1 VLKLAHDEAAR
12 AASPGT
18 VLTALMIRRLLGEDR
33 VRVLDFGRGDDPYKR
48 LWVGSRRRRIGLV
61 LADPLS
67 PQGLAALGRQWAGS
81 LLRRL
86 RGVTAPSPA
95 PPGG

>member
-1 VLKLAHDEAAR
+1 
-12 AASPGT
+12 
-18 VLTALMIRRLLGEDR
+18 VLTALMIRRLIEEDG

-48 LWVGSRRRRIGLV
+48 LWVGSRRQRIGLV

-67 PQGLAALGRQWAGS
+67 PLGLAALGRQWAGA

-86 RGVTAPSPA
+86 RRRLTAPSPA
-95 PPGG
+95 PAAR